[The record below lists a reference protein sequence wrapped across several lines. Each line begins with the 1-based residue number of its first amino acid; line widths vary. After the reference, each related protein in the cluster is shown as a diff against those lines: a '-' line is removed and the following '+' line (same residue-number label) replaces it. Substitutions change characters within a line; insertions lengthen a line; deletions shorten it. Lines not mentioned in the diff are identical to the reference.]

1 MAITDA
7 DQLSGIL
14 MPDEPGTTEIN
25 KAMSS
30 GKSPQVRNAGAAP
43 ISNDPYAGISI
54 DPNVAPVSTGNSP
67 LVVDSFDKAL
77 QSMSASPTGGGISP
91 FSTPMQQKF
100 QSMLEYNELPIEFR
114 DMPGLSTADDA
125 TLEALIAQH
134 GRPSIGV
141 PLPSTT
147 GIDRL
152 ISGLGAAAPTEPVQ
166 AIDPTLISSPESV
179 AALAQLMPGKFSQSA
194 DTSKLIEMLQQQAA
208 GKAPSVA
215 ELAAK
220 QQHDKN
226 LRAQMALAASQS
238 GRALPTTQRQLLQQQ
253 ALGGQQLAQDL
264 AITRAGEMQSAL
276 GQLGTT
282 LGDVGQQK
290 SAFEATQADVRLGQA
305 GFESDKAR
313 ADAAAANAAAQQA
326 LALQAAA
333 IQAQKDRQAQAIAN
347 KLASETQIATAKA
360 QFDADKEAARAAE
373 KAAEKQ
379 SFIDAAASIGTSI
392 LAS

>member
-1 MAITDA
+1 
-7 DQLSGIL
+7 
-14 MPDEPGTTEIN
+14 
-25 KAMSS
+25 
-30 GKSPQVRNAGAAP
+30 
-43 ISNDPYAGISI
+43 
-54 DPNVAPVSTGNSP
+54 
-67 LVVDSFDKAL
+67 
-77 QSMSASPTGGGISP
+77 
-91 FSTPMQQKF
+91 
-100 QSMLEYNELPIEFR
+100 
-114 DMPGLSTADDA
+114 
-125 TLEALIAQH
+125 
-134 GRPSIGV
+134 
-141 PLPSTT
+141 
-147 GIDRL
+147 
-152 ISGLGAAAPTEPVQ
+152 
-166 AIDPTLISSPESV
+166 
-179 AALAQLMPGKFSQSA
+179 MPGKFSQSA